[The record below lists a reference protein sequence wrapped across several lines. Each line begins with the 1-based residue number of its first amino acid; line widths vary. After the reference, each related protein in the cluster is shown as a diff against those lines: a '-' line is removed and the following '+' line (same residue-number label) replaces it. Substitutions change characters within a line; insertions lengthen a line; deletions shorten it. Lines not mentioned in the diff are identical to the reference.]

1 MAFTVRTFEQILT
14 DMISYVQSN
23 TVLSDFTVGSVIR
36 TVLEAAAYEDDE
48 QYFQMLQ
55 LLDTFSI
62 TSAVGQDLDDRLAD
76 YNILRFQA
84 TPATTRLRF
93 FDGYLI
99 TNQLA
104 LDAVVGSLSVQVFS
118 SSLFP
123 GSFPYNIRIGEGTGR
138 VQDVTVTANNTSTGT
153 FTLSTP
159 LISDIFVGDRVS
171 FVNSSAQAKLVVT
184 GTLAQVAPT
193 VGNPPRVFSTQEP
206 GAILPGNYYSNEV
219 LARATTNGV
228 ASNVG
233 ATQISQFFTTP
244 PFPGLGVTNPEA
256 AGGGR
261 GRESDNELRTRGIN
275 QIQSLSRGTPLA
287 IRSGALGVTDA
298 ATGQRVVS
306 TSLVEDFVAKE
317 ITLYIDDGTG
327 LVPDIQNTPED
338 SLSAAAT
345 AGAGTILLSS
355 ADAFPTSGFV
365 FIEVDGTG
373 NSAELMEYT
382 NKVDDT
388 LTLLNPLTHN
398 HDANTI
404 VNYVDIIE
412 TNAETGRRRFSL
424 TNFPVVRSTD
434 RIFVQSGSTWTELQP
449 ETDYILNRG
458 TGEFQITNLGGVAA
472 GSVVIANYDYYTNLI
487 KTTQTVLEGDPTNPV
502 NYPGYKAAGI
512 FLNVEAPALRRITV
526 IASITAERGFSELDI
541 APQVVERISSYIRS
555 LGVGEDVIRSKI
567 IDVAF
572 NVPGLKDILV
582 SFPTTNSVIL
592 DNELPV
598 PFDVNG
604 TSTISVS

>member
-76 YNILRFQA
+76 YNIVRLQA
-84 TPATTRLRF
+84 TPATARLRF

-138 VQDVTVTANNTSTGT
+138 VQDVTVTANNTTTGT

-159 LISDIFVGDRVS
+159 LLSEVFVGDRVS
-171 FVNSSAQAKLVVT
+171 FVNSSAQSKLIVT
-184 GTLAQVAPT
+184 GTLVQVAPT

-219 LARATTNGV
+219 LARATTNGI

-233 ATQISQFFTTP
+233 STQIAQFFSNP

-261 GRESDNELRTRGIN
+261 GRESDNELRTRGVN

-287 IRSGALGVTDA
+287 IRSGALGVTDTS
-298 ATGQRVVS
+298 TGQRVVS

-327 LVPDIQNTPED
+327 LVPDIQNIPED
-338 SLSAAAT
+338 SLAVAAN
-345 AGAGTILLSS
+345 AGDGTLKLTS
-355 ADAFPTSGFV
+355 ADLFPTSGFLLV
-365 FIEVDGTG
+365 ELDGTG
-373 NSAELMEYT
+373 NPAEFLEYT

-388 LTLLNPLTHN
+388 LTLLTPLTQD
-398 HDANTI
+398 HDISTI
-404 VNYVDIIE
+404 VNYVDVVE
-412 TNAETGRRRFSL
+412 QNAETGRRRFSL

-434 RIFVQSGSTWTELQP
+434 RIFILSGSAWQELSP

-458 TGEFQITNLGGVAA
+458 TGEFQITNLGGVAS
-472 GSVVIANYDYYTNLI
+472 GSMVVANYDYYTNLI
-487 KTTQTVLEGDPTNPV
+487 KTTQTVLEGDPNNPV

-526 IASITAERGFSELDI
+526 IAAITAQRGFSELDI
-541 APQVVERISSYIRS
+541 APQVTERIANYIRS
-555 LGVGEDVIRSKI
+555 LGVGDDVIRSKI

-572 NVPGLKDILV
+572 NVPGLADIVV
-582 SFPTTNSVIL
+582 SYPTTNIVIL

-604 TSTISVS
+604 VSTISVS

>member
-48 QYFQMLQ
+48 QYFQMVQ

-62 TSAVGQDLDDRLAD
+62 TSAVGQDLDDRLQD
-76 YNILRFQA
+76 YNIIRLQA
-84 TPATTRLRF
+84 APATARLRF

-99 TNQLA
+99 TNQLS
-104 LDAVVGSLSVQVFS
+104 LDAVVGSLSIQVFS

-123 GSFPYNIRIGEGTGR
+123 GSFPYNVRIGEGTGR

-153 FTLSTP
+153 LTLSTP
-159 LISDIFVGDRVS
+159 LISDVFVGDRVS
-171 FVNSSAQAKLVVT
+171 FVNSSAQPKVITT
-184 GTLAQVAPT
+184 GTLVQVAPT

-233 ATQISQFFTTP
+233 ATQIAQFFTNP
-244 PFPGLGVTNPEA
+244 PFPGLGVTNTEA

-287 IRSGALGVTDA
+287 IRSGALGVTDT

-327 LVPDIQNTPED
+327 LVPDIQNIPED
-338 SLSAAAT
+338 SLATAVT
-345 AGAGTILLSS
+345 AGAGTVLLTS
-355 ADAFPTSGFV
+355 ADAFPTSGFI

-373 NSAELMEYT
+373 NPAELVEYT

-388 LTLLNPLTHN
+388 LTLLSPLTQN
-398 HDANTI
+398 HDINTI
-404 VNYVDIIE
+404 INYVDIIE
-412 TNAETGRRRFSL
+412 TNSEPGRRRFSL

-434 RIFVQSGSTWTELQP
+434 RIFIQSGTTWTELQP

-458 TGEFQITNLGGVAA
+458 TGEFQITNLGGVAS
-472 GSVVIANYDYYTNLI
+472 GSVVVANYDYYTNLI
-487 KTTQTVLEGDPTNPV
+487 KATQTVLEGDPNNPV
-502 NYPGYKAAGI
+502 NYPGFKAAGI

-526 IASITAERGFSELDI
+526 IASITAQRGFSELDI

-572 NVPGLKDILV
+572 NVPGLKDIIV
-582 SFPTTNSVIL
+582 SFPTANIVIL

-604 TSTISVS
+604 TSTVSVS